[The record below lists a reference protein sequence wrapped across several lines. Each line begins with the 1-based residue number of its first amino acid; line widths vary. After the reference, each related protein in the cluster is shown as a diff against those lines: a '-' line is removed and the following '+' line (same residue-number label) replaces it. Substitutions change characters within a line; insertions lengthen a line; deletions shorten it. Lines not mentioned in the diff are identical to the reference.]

1 MKQFKQQQEE
11 IQKRLSE
18 ELDKEKEKNKHLES
32 KLGQSK
38 LSVDEWKNTIITQL
52 DKLRETFGE
61 VSSCIFFYC
70 VPVIYSNLKY
80 FSKVNFT
87 FLANFHK
94 FCENK
99 I

>member
-1 MKQFKQQQEE
+1 MLNVFFFFQTRVEQVKQFKQQQEE

-61 VSSCIFFYC
+61 VSSCIFFLLC
-70 VPVIYSNLKY
+70 TCDLFQLKI
-80 FSKVNFT
+80 F
-87 FLANFHK
+87 
-94 FCENK
+94 
-99 I
+99 